1 MKRQIGGVVVACVAA
16 SCAASA
22 HANLLVNPGFEGA
35 AGYGAAGWFT
45 FGNGF
50 TENAAPPA
58 IVPLSGNG
66 VAKMFGGFTGGFSVS
81 GMFQEFPTSPGEN
94 WSMSVASRH
103 FSGDAMIG
111 AGAPSSNWAVMKL
124 AFFDATNTEIG
135 AAAVEATI
143 LNGTFATDVWH
154 INAPIFGVA
163 PAGAVKVQTFLLYLA
178 PGNDGGAAQF
188 DDAVV
193 TPAPGA
199 AMLLGIAGVLGT
211 RRRR

>member
-1 MKRQIGGVVVACVAA
+1 MKKTHCFA
-16 SCAASA
+16 SVSTIALLASA
-22 HANLLVNPGFEGA
+22 ANANMLVNPGFEGA
-35 AGYGAAGWFT
+35 TGYGATGWIT

-50 TENAAPPA
+50 TEAAAPPA
-58 IVPLSGNG
+58 IVPQSGNG

-81 GMFQEFPTSPGEN
+81 GMFQEFPTAPGEM

-111 AGAPSSNWAVMKL
+111 VGAPTSNWAVMKL
-124 AFFDATNTEIG
+124 AFFDASNAELG
-135 AAAVEATI
+135 FAAVESTI
-143 LNGTFATDVWH
+143 LNGAFATDVWH
-154 INAPIFGVA
+154 QNGPISGAAPT
-163 PAGAVKVQTFLLYLA
+163 GAVKVQAFLLYLA

-193 TPAPGA
+193 IPAPGA
-199 AMLLGIAGVLGT
+199 TALLGVAGILAS

>member
-1 MKRQIGGVVVACVAA
+1 MNTQNRGLVCLSVLGFL
-16 SCAASA
+16 ASA
-22 HANLLVNPGFEGA
+22 ANANILANPGFEGA
-35 AGYGAAGWFT
+35 TGYGAAGWIT
-45 FGNGF
+45 FGNGY
-50 TENAAPPA
+50 TEAAAPPA

-66 VAKMFGGFTGGFSVS
+66 IAKMFGGFTGGFSVS
-81 GMFQEFPTSPGEN
+81 GMFQEFPTAPGEM
-94 WSMSVASRH
+94 WTMSVASRH

-111 AGAPSSNWAVMKL
+111 AGAPASNWAVMKL
-124 AFFDATNTEIG
+124 AFFDASNVELG
-135 AAAVEATI
+135 FAAVEATI
-143 LNGTFATDVWH
+143 LNGSFATDVWH
-154 INAPIFGVA
+154 INAPIAGAA

-199 AMLLGIAGVLGT
+199 AMVLGLAGVFAS

>member
-1 MKRQIGGVVVACVAA
+1 MKKTLCLA
-16 SCAASA
+16 SVSTLAVLASAA
-22 HANLLVNPGFEGA
+22 HANMLVNPGFESG
-35 AGYGAAGWFT
+35 AGYGAAGWIT

-50 TENAAPPA
+50 TEVAAPPA
-58 IVPLSGNG
+58 IVPQSGNG

-81 GMFQEFPTSPGEN
+81 GMFQEFPTAPGEM

-103 FSGDAMIG
+103 FSGDAMLG
-111 AGAPSSNWAVMKL
+111 GGAPTSNWAVMKL
-124 AFFDATNTEIG
+124 AFFDASNVELG
-135 AAAVEATI
+135 FAAVEATI

-154 INAPIFGVA
+154 QNGPISGAA

-193 TPAPGA
+193 IPAPGA
-199 AMLLGIAGVLGT
+199 AALLGVAGLFAS